1 VTHCW
6 KLGLVATLVLGGLL
20 SSAGC
25 GRGNP
30 VATGVDRETRI
41 RLNILATF
49 YKEYLDSHRGKP
61 PKDMDSLRQ
70 HLQTQADTIEA
81 YKRRNLIGSLQELLT
96 SARDDQPFVIMFG
109 EKVGLSDMPGAFW
122 IAHEQA
128 GVDGKRMAV
137 RLQGGVD
144 VLDADQFARDFE

>member
-1 VTHCW
+1 M
-6 KLGLVATLVLGGLL
+6 
-20 SSAGC
+20 GC

-30 VATGVDRETRI
+30 IATGVDRETRI

-49 YKEYLDSHRGKP
+49 YREYLDSHRGRP
-61 PKDMDSLRQ
+61 PKDVDSIRQ
-70 HLQTQADTIEA
+70 HLEAQAETIEA
-81 YKRRNLIGSLQELLT
+81 YKQRNLIGGLEELFT

-109 EKVGLSDMPGAFW
+109 KMVELSEMPGAFW

-128 GVDGKRMAV
+128 GVDGKRMAA

-144 VLDADQFARDFE
+144 VLDANQFAREFE